1 MRKTGLIVLSIIISA
16 STAFSQGDGPNY
28 DISSQLSA
36 FDSATDTATVSFPN
50 ATTTDTKGWACVGRG
65 IAATD
70 VLTTT
75 GLLYVAALHEK
86 LETEKFKGGLLRG
99 FLDAAQKRDLWTDTT
114 FLNSAIYDASDRFH
128 NYSIIRWW
136 DMELLVGSETYRE
149 DTDGT
154 ENQATGIVYVTPI
167 FGSNSYA
174 IYSFANPG
182 GSGKF
187 SVSWDAVDKP
197 DSGNLRRSA
206 RFLSWKSQWAGGVT
220 RATSVINLLTGAT
233 DLGVLV

>member
-1 MRKTGLIVLSIIISA
+1 MDTDSGTVDYNGTGNYLSGLVA
-16 STAFSQGDGPNY
+16 GD
-28 DISSQLSA
+28 
-36 FDSATDTATVSFPN
+36 
-50 ATTTDTKGWACVGRG
+50 K
-65 IAATD
+65 
-70 VLTTT
+70 LTST

-114 FLNSAIYDASDRFH
+114 FLNSAIYDASERFH

-136 DMELLVGSETYRE
+136 DMELLVGSETFRE
-149 DTDGT
+149 DADGT
-154 ENQATGIVYVTPI
+154 EDQAAGAVYVTPI
-167 FGSNSYA
+167 FGKESYA
-174 IYSFANPG
+174 VYSFANPG

-187 SVSWDAVDKP
+187 SVSWDVVEKA

-206 RFLSWKSQWAGGVT
+206 KFLSWKSMWAGGVT

-233 DLGVLV
+233 DLGIPVV